1 MHKKYTLLL
10 TILSLVLT
18 ASAQDKWDLKRCVE
32 YALANNISVKQADVQ
47 ARNADLTLKQ
57 SKQSQYPSVNVS
69 ANTSLNGGRSIDPTT
84 NLFVQQQ
91 ILSAGFGLNSSMSIF
106 NFFSLRNTIEGNKIN
121 SEAERANVDRIKND
135 ISLNVATA
143 YLVVLVSQEQA
154 NISEVAVQ
162 QTLQNLNNVKKRV
175 DAGALPELNLA
186 EIEAQ
191 LARDSSALVTAQ
203 ATVQQNVLQLKAL
216 LNLDAAQPFVVDMPP
231 LDRIPVDP
239 IASLQPE
246 VVYQLALANLPQQKL
261 ATLRIQAAEKYASSA
276 RGRMYPS
283 LNMFAGLGTNY
294 SNISLPVSVTR
305 TPTGVFQPT
314 DAKVTVGGVDYNVQT
329 QVFENSVVTG
339 RTPFGLQ
346 FSDNFRQ
353 NIGVSLNVPVFN
365 WGTQKTAYR
374 RSLLDVENLQLQK
387 ELDATT
393 IKQNVYRAY
402 NDAVAALQK
411 FEASKRSVAAS
422 QKAYDYSQKRYDL
435 GMLSTIDFLTNQ
447 NNLTRSKVQA
457 ALDQVDYVFRL
468 KLLEFYKGMGIRLE

>member
-47 ARNADLTLKQ
+47 ARFADLTLKQ
-57 SKQSQYPSVNVS
+57 SKLSQYPSLNLG

-91 ILSAGFGLNSSMSIF
+91 ILSAGFNLNTSMSIF
-106 NFFSLRNTIEGNKIN
+106 NFFSLKNNIAGNQLN
-121 SEAERANVDRIKND
+121 SDAARADIDRVKND
-135 ISLNVATA
+135 ISLNVATS

-154 NISEVAVQ
+154 NIADVAVQ
-162 QTLQNLNNVKKRV
+162 QTLQNHNNIKKRV
-175 DAGALPELNLA
+175 DAGSLPELNLA

-191 LARDSSALVTAQ
+191 LARDSANLVTAQ
-203 ATVQQNVLQLKAL
+203 ATVQQNILLLKAV
-216 LNLDAAQPFVVDMPP
+216 LNLDAAAAFDVDMPP
-231 LDRIPVDP
+231 LDRIPVEP
-239 IASLQPE
+239 IGSLQPE
-246 VVYQLALANLPQQKL
+246 VVYQLALANLPQQKVVN
-261 ATLRIQAAEKYASSA
+261 LRIKAAEKYASSA
-276 RGRMYPS
+276 KGQMYPS
-283 LNMFAGLGTNY
+283 LSMFGGLGTNY

-329 QVFENSVVTG
+329 QVFQNSVVTG

-353 NIGVSLNVPVFN
+353 NIGVSLQVPVFN
-365 WGTQKTAYR
+365 WGQNKTAWK

-387 ELDATT
+387 QLDATT

-411 FEASKRSVAAS
+411 FEASKRSVVTA
-422 QKAYDYSQKRYDL
+422 QKAYDFSQKRFDL

-447 NNLTRSKVQA
+447 NNLNRAKVQV